1 MILNDVEFSDS
12 KHANRLHGVSITLV
26 QIEALKKWRVFEV
39 VTGYTPTAVEL
50 SELTSSPPSTIR
62 RWMNGWEESGV
73 IDRGK
78 GLRNQFI
85 TEKGHRLIAE
95 LTSLQ
100 SLWETYIEKREA
112 LIRDYPKIT
121 ASG

>member
-1 MILNDVEFSDS
+1 MILNDVAFSDS

-26 QIEALKKWRVFEV
+26 QVEALKKWRVFEV

-100 SLWETYIEKREA
+100 ALWETYIEKREA
-112 LIRDYPKIT
+112 FIRDYPKIT